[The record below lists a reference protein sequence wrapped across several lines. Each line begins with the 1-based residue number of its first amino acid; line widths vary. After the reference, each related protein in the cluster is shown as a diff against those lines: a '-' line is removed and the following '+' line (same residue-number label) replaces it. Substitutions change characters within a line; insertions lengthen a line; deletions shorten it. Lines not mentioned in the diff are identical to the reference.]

1 MEMKDWVEVVASVIG
16 DGLLVFIIG
25 LHFER
30 RAKERESQN
39 KHIVSIISEYQGY
52 VKDAC
57 YSLQRVSFVKE
68 EEKGEILRKLFED
81 IEQKIVPCYMLHEEM
96 LSPLSKLHNEMIN
109 CANDLLGAAKRHH
122 VAAMNRYVNETR
134 TCLYTLSDECD
145 KLIHKKV

>member
-81 IEQKIVPCYMLHEEM
+81 IEQKIFH
-96 LSPLSKLHNEMIN
+96 
-109 CANDLLGAAKRHH
+109 
-122 VAAMNRYVNETR
+122 
-134 TCLYTLSDECD
+134 
-145 KLIHKKV
+145 